1 MIKNILIIL
10 STVIVAQA
18 DYKRTLF
25 YGNCTSCHMQVG
37 KKSAPHFSE
46 IKGYYLLA
54 YPKREDF
61 IKHLSSWVHNPDK
74 KSAKLPHAIKE
85 FKQVMPNLGIDLD
98 ILKDIAAYL
107 YASDEF

>member
-10 STVIVAQA
+10 STVIVSQA

-25 YGNCTSCHMQVG
+25 YGNCTSCHIQVG

-61 IKHLSSWVHNPDK
+61 IKHLSSWVYKPDK
-74 KSAKLPHAIKE
+74 KTAKLQFAIKK
-85 FKQVMPNLGIDLD
+85 FGQVMPYLGIDKE
-98 ILKDIAAYL
+98 ILKDIATYL
-107 YASDEF
+107 YDSNEF